1 MKVVLLADVKSPGK
15 KGQVIDVSEGYA
27 KNFLFPKKLAVAA
40 NNQILTEI
48 KGKEESRLHN
58 IELEKKAARETAEKL
73 SAVTVRITTKAG
85 TDGRTYGSVTAKD
98 VAEALEAQHKIKV
111 DRRKI
116 TLDNPI
122 KAFGTY
128 ILDVKLYADISGKI
142 TVSVTESGK

>member
-1 MKVVLLADVKSPGK
+1 MKVVLLADVKSQGK

-58 IELEKKAARETAEKL
+58 IELEKQAARQTAEKL
-73 SAVTVRITTKAG
+73 SEATVKITTKAG

-98 VAEALEAQHKIKV
+98 IAEALEAQYGIKV

-116 TLDNPI
+116 TLNEPI
-122 KAFGTY
+122 KTFGTY

-142 TVSVTESGK
+142 TVSVSESL

>member
-1 MKVVLLADVKSPGK
+1 MKVVLLADVKSQGK

-40 NNQILTEI
+40 SNQILTEI

-58 IELEKKAARETAEKL
+58 IELEKKAAKETAEKL
-73 SAVTVRITTKAG
+73 AAVKVKITTKAG

-116 TLDNPI
+116 SLDNPI

-142 TVSVTESGK
+142 TVSVTES

>member
-1 MKVVLLADVKSPGK
+1 MKVVLLADVKSQGK

-40 NNQILTEI
+40 SNQILTEI
-48 KGKEESRLHN
+48 KGKEDARLHN

-73 SAVTVRITTKAG
+73 SSVTVRITTKAG

-142 TVSVTESGK
+142 TVSVTES

>member
-1 MKVVLLADVKSPGK
+1 MKVVLLADVKSQGK

-58 IELEKKAARETAEKL
+58 IELEKKAAKETAEKL
-73 SAVTVRITTKAG
+73 AAVKVKITTKAG

-142 TVSVTESGK
+142 TVSVTES

>member
-1 MKVVLLADVKSPGK
+1 MKVVLLADVKSQGK

-40 NNQILTEI
+40 NNQILAEI
-48 KGKEESRLHN
+48 KGKEEARLHN
-58 IELEKKAARETAEKL
+58 IELEKQAAKETAEKL
-73 SAVTVRITTKAG
+73 SGLTVKITTKAG

-116 TLDNPI
+116 TLGEPI
-122 KAFGTY
+122 KTFGTY

-142 TVSVTESGK
+142 TVSVSEN

>member
-1 MKVVLLADVKSPGK
+1 MKVVLLADVKSQGK

-73 SAVTVRITTKAG
+73 AAVKVSIKTKAG

-128 ILDVKLYADISGKI
+128 ILDVKLYTDISGKI
-142 TVSVTESGK
+142 TVSVTES

>member
-1 MKVVLLADVKSPGK
+1 MKVVLLADVKSQGK

-58 IELEKKAARETAEKL
+58 IELEKQAARQTAEKL
-73 SAVTVRITTKAG
+73 SEATVKITTKAG
-85 TDGRTYGSVTAKD
+85 TDGRIYGSVTAKD
-98 VAEALEAQHKIKV
+98 IAEALEAQYGIKV

-116 TLDNPI
+116 TLNEPI
-122 KAFGTY
+122 KTFGTY

-142 TVSVTESGK
+142 TVSVSESL

>member
-1 MKVVLLADVKSPGK
+1 MKVVLLADVKSQGK

-58 IELEKKAARETAEKL
+58 IELEKKAAKETADKL
-73 SAVTVRITTKAG
+73 AAVKVSIKTKAG

-128 ILDVKLYADISGKI
+128 ILDVKLYTDISGKI
-142 TVSVTESGK
+142 TVSVTES

>member
-1 MKVVLLADVKSPGK
+1 MKVVLLADVKSQGK

-58 IELEKKAARETAEKL
+58 IELEKKAAKETAEKL
-73 SAVTVRITTKAG
+73 AAVKVSIKTKAG

-128 ILDVKLYADISGKI
+128 ILDVKLYTDVTGKI
-142 TVSVTESGK
+142 NLLLSDK